1 MNPHFLF
8 PASMLNGKMIDE
20 AFQDQAIALKMAGFS
35 ASVLTDDMKI
45 IGPLSQIDGDP
56 DVRVVYRGWMLD
68 TEGYQNYLDRMA
80 ARPVTPLTSMEQYI
94 ATHHLPNW
102 YPLLERWTP
111 ETVSFGNS
119 LETPERVYHF
129 ALGAFAAT
137 SGMRL
142 QIKDY
147 VKSLKTAGGSVVT
160 SADEIKEVLAKMEKY
175 RGAIEGGVVLRKF
188 EEFFPNSEIRYFVIN
203 GKFFGQDRAFDLRH
217 MGILDSIARI
227 VPSPFYSVDIALRVD
242 GVARI
247 IEIGDGQVSDL
258 VGWTPERFAQI
269 WKESQ

>member
-1 MNPHFLF
+1 
-8 PASMLNGKMIDE
+8 
-20 AFQDQAIALKMAGFS
+20 
-35 ASVLTDDMKI
+35 
-45 IGPLSQIDGDP
+45 
-56 DVRVVYRGWMLD
+56 
-68 TEGYQNYLDRMA
+68 
-80 ARPVTPLTSMEQYI
+80 
-94 ATHHLPNW
+94 
-102 YPLLERWTP
+102 LERYTP
-111 ETVSFGNS
+111 DTVSFGNS
-119 LETPERVYHF
+119 LETPERVYNF
-129 ALGAFAAT
+129 ALGALAAT
-137 SGMRL
+137 SGMKL

-203 GKFFGQDRAFDLRH
+203 GKYFGQERLFDLRH
-217 MGILDSIARI
+217 MNLLEQVSAA
-227 VPSPFYSVDIALRVD
+227 VPSPFFSVDIALRVD

-258 VGWTPERFAQI
+258 VGWTPDRFAEI

>member
-1 MNPHFLF
+1 MNPHFVF
-8 PASMLNGKMIDE
+8 PASPLDSRMIDE
-20 AFQDQAIALKMAGFS
+20 AFQDQAIALKMAGFGT
-35 ASVLTDDMKI
+35 SVYSIEDNRIRPAIPADST
-45 IGPLSQIDGDP
+45 
-56 DVRVVYRGWMLD
+56 VVYRGWMMSGSEYSLFWNWLTAQGVNRVLTD
-68 TEGYQNYLDRMA
+68 PDQYLA
-80 ARPVTPLTSMEQYI
+80 AHY
-94 ATHHLPNW
+94 LPNW

-119 LETPERVYHF
+119 PDNPERVYNF
-129 ALGAFAAT
+129 ALGAFAST
-137 SGMRL
+137 SGMKL

-160 SADEIKEVLAKMEKY
+160 SADEIKDVLANMEKF
-175 RGAIEGGVVLRKF
+175 RGTIEGGVVLRKF
-188 EEFFPNSEIRYFVIN
+188 EEFYPSSEVRYFVIN
-203 GKFFGQDRAFDLRH
+203 GKFYGQDQVFDLRH
-217 MGILDSIARI
+217 MSLLDSIAQI

-242 GVARI
+242 GIARI